1 MANTLTLSKSLHI
14 GGITI
19 HQDQN
24 GRFSLNDLHQAA
36 GGEAKFGPGRFTR
49 TSAFKD
55 LADAIRAE
63 ISTPEQGDC
72 LKIDRKPEMAFS
84 TDADCPSTDQTP
96 DLVFGRAPVDPVQ
109 VIKGG
114 PNQGTYVARELVYA
128 YAMWIS
134 PAFNLRVIRTF
145 DALMMGRIQAI
156 RDDAQKAIEAVEKQA
171 FARKLPAKELKQHEA
186 AVFEILDALR
196 REHDPEKQKLLYR
209 RIKLYY
215 HAMGEPLPPL
225 DALGPRP
232 LMIETGPSREAM
244 GETIEAQNHVI
255 KSLVS
260 ALRGLVAASRPHLL
274 PDTAEE
280 MPEALRCAAAAI
292 KLAQKINGGAA

>member
-1 MANTLTLSKSLHI
+1 MANTHVSTMSLNI

-19 HQDQN
+19 HQDEN
-24 GRFSLNDLHQAA
+24 GRFSLKDLHQAA
-36 GGEAKFGPGRFTR
+36 GGEARHKPDRFVRSNIFKGLAEALKTELPASSEDSCSNFQQAPNLELGPPATEPF
-49 TSAFKD
+49 
-55 LADAIRAE
+55 
-63 ISTPEQGDC
+63 
-72 LKIDRKPEMAFS
+72 
-84 TDADCPSTDQTP
+84 
-96 DLVFGRAPVDPVQ
+96 Q
-109 VIKGG
+109 VIHGG
-114 PNQGTYVARELVYA
+114 PNRGTYVARELVYA

-145 DALMMGRIQAI
+145 DALMMGRIQAV
-156 RDDAQKAIEAVEKQA
+156 RDDARLAIEAVEKQA
-171 FARKLPAKELKQHEA
+171 FARRLPAKELKQHEA

-225 DALGPRP
+225 EALGPRT

-280 MPEALRCAAAAI
+280 IPEALRCAAAAI